1 MKETKK
7 CVIVGLP
14 GAGKSTFIG
23 AFWAIEKNGDSG
35 HKLTC
40 VKYPE
45 DTVYLDEL
53 KKNWLEQSKVQRTL
67 SEIPQEMRLTLH
79 SSSLNEDLELH
90 IPDFKGEIFQKVLM
104 NNVSEETSNWFN
116 TAECIIY
123 FIKNSPPDTLQDE
136 MPSDDSN
143 EINSKNMKPQPIQ
156 INDISEWTQNI
167 MLLKY
172 LCNQMGNDIPIS
184 ICLSAWDE
192 INTTLTVDHWIETN
206 RPFFYNFI
214 SHHFTNFKLFA
225 ISAQGLEYNDE
236 KFEEYQR
243 FTELKERAY
252 VYTDLKSFDITE
264 PLDYLITK

>member
-45 DTVYLDEL
+45 NTVYLDTL
-53 KKNWLEQSKVQRTL
+53 KKNWLEQSNVQRTL
-67 SEIPQEMRLTLH
+67 SEIPQEMQLTLH

-104 NNVSEETSNWFN
+104 NNASDKITDWLIS
-116 TAECIIY
+116 ADCILY
-123 FIKNSPPDTLQDE
+123 FVKNLPADTLQDE
-136 MPSDDSN
+136 MPSDDNN
-143 EINSKNMKPQPIQ
+143 EVNNKIMKPIQ
-156 INDISEWTQNI
+156 IEDISEWTQNI

-172 LCNQMGNDIPIS
+172 LCNKMGKDIPIS

-192 INTTLTVDHWIETN
+192 VETTVSVDQWIKTN
-206 RPFFYNFI
+206 RPFFHNFI
-214 SHHFTNFKLFA
+214 DHHFTNFKLFA
-225 ISAQGLEYNDE
+225 ISAQGLKYNDD
-236 KFEEYQR
+236 KFDEYQR
-243 FTELKERAY
+243 LTKLKKRAY
-252 VYTDLKSFDITE
+252 VYTDHKSFDITE
-264 PLDYLITK
+264 PLDYLFTK